1 MTLWLLIAVPLVV
14 GGLLLV
20 AGRRADRWAAPVA
33 VAATVVTLA
42 LSVVMAVG
50 RPAVSVSYLDG
61 VAFGLR
67 VDGLSA
73 VVVVMVA
80 VVLLAVL
87 AFAAGEFG
95 ADEARARFFG
105 FMLVFAGAM
114 LVTVT
119 ATTLVAL
126 LMAWEVM
133 GAASYALIGFWW
145 RQARRVGS
153 GTVAFLTTRS
163 ADLGL
168 YLAAGAALAGGASGL
183 GLGELAGLPAGW
195 RDVVAAGVVLAALG
209 KSAQLPFSF
218 WLSRAMDGPSP
229 VSALLHSATMVAA
242 GGYLLLRLEPL
253 LAAAGWAAV
262 LVAWVGALTALLL
275 GAVAVTQADL
285 KQLLAASTCAQI
297 GFIVLAAGTAGV
309 AAGSGQLVAHALT
322 KSLLFLC
329 AGAWLTALG
338 TKQLPALRGVA
349 RRYPVVGITFTIGG
363 VVLAGIPPL
372 SIWATKDH
380 VLVGALQTSTPLY
393 VVGLAAAAL
402 SAAYAARAVT
412 LVWSR
417 PGQVP
422 EQTGTGRVT
431 RWQRGPLLPL
441 AAGAVLLGVF
451 ALPVVWREYAA
462 IVSAPGDSG
471 PRWWELLGSGVLA
484 VATAAGIAALVR
496 RRGDVP
502 VSRALEGWLGL
513 EASARTLVAQPVS
526 AAATGLARFD
536 DRVVDAGVRATA
548 AASATFARAVDARLE
563 WSVDGLVRALA
574 RGFRGLGRLA
584 RRPQTGQLHHYY
596 AQAVV
601 ILVVLAVLLLVFSN
615 GR

>member
-1 MTLWLLIAVPLVV
+1 MTLWLLIAVPLVA
-14 GGLLLV
+14 GGLLLI
-20 AGRRADRWAAPVA
+20 AGRRADRFAAPVA
-33 VAATVVTLA
+33 IGATAVGLVLAVVVAI
-42 LSVVMAVG
+42 G
-50 RPAVSVSYLDG
+50 RPAVSASYLDG

-73 VVVVMVA
+73 VMVVTVA

-87 AFAAGEFG
+87 VFAAGEFG
-95 ADEARARFFG
+95 PGEARARFSG

-145 RQARRVGS
+145 RQPRRVSSGS
-153 GTVAFLTTRS
+153 VAFLTTRS

-183 GLGELAGLPAGW
+183 GLGELAGLPDGW

-253 LAAAGWAAV
+253 LAATGWAAV

-275 GAVAVTQADL
+275 GAVAVAQADL

-309 AAGSGQLVAHALT
+309 AAGSGQLIAHALT

-380 VLVGALQTSTPLY
+380 VLVGALHESIPLY

-402 SAAYAARAVT
+402 GAAYAARAVT

-417 PGQVP
+417 PGQEP
-422 EQTGTGRVT
+422 ERSGRVT
-431 RWQRGPLLPL
+431 RWQRAPLPAL

-451 ALPVVWREYAA
+451 ALPVVWREYAT
-462 IVSAPGDSG
+462 IVSASADPG
-471 PRWWELLGSGVLA
+471 PRWWELVGSAALA
-484 VATAAGIAALVR
+484 VATAGAIGSLVR

-502 VSRALEGWLGL
+502 APRALGSWLGL
-513 EASARTLVAQPVS
+513 EASARTLVAQPMW
-526 AAATGLARFD
+526 ATATGLARFD
-536 DRVVDAGVRATA
+536 DRVVDGGVRATA
-548 AASATFARAVDARLE
+548 AVAATFARVVDARLE

-574 RGFRGLGRLA
+574 RGFRTLGRLA

-601 ILVVLAVLLLVFSN
+601 ILAVLAVLLLVFSN